1 VTCGNGRVTA
11 GTALLA
17 AVVLLGA
24 CSSGG
29 GADAGPTIATTP
41 STQRSTTTTTS
52 RSTSSTTTSTT
63 ASTTTTTTAPA
74 VEVGNLQAGS
84 NGPRTLALQ
93 ERLKALKFDPGPVD
107 GKFGPKTTAAVWA
120 FEALAGVARDGVVN
134 PLLEQYI
141 KTAQPAGMLRPD
153 LGPTHAEV
161 DLDRQVLLVF
171 RDGQLQLVTH
181 VSTGS
186 GRHYCDDGRCGVAVT
201 PPGEFHFGRRITG
214 WRDAPLGRLYNP
226 VYFNG
231 GIAVHGAPSVPNTPA
246 SHGCVRIPMHIA
258 EYFQGLVVT
267 GEAISVFHGGTG
279 VDAAVPPP
287 APGATP
293 PAPPDTLAGG

>member
-1 VTCGNGRVTA
+1 VTA
-11 GTALLA
+11 GTALLAA

-29 GADAGPTIATTP
+29 GADAGPTSPTSAT
-41 STQRSTTTTTS
+41 SASTTTTAAP
-52 RSTSSTTTSTT
+52 STSSSTTSTT

-74 VEVGNLQAGS
+74 IEVGDLQAGS
-84 NGPRTLALQ
+84 SGPRTLALQ
-93 ERLKALKFDPGPVD
+93 TRLKALKFDPGPLD
-107 GKFGPKTTAAVWA
+107 GKFGPKTTEAVWA
-120 FEALAGVARDGVVN
+120 FEALAGLARDGVVN

-141 KTAQPAGMLRPD
+141 KTAQPPGMLRPD

-171 RDGQLQLVTH
+171 RDGQLQLATH

-186 GRHYCDDGRCGVAVT
+186 GRHYCDNGRCGVAVT

-231 GIAVHGAPSVPNTPA
+231 GIAVHGAASVPNTPA

-258 EYFQGLVVT
+258 EYFQGLVNT
-267 GEAISVFHGGTG
+267 GDPISVFHGGTG

>member
-1 VTCGNGRVTA
+1 VTA

-29 GADAGPTIATTP
+29 GADAGPTSATTP
-41 STQRSTTTTTS
+41 STHRSTSTTTAP
-52 RSTSSTTTSTT
+52 STTTSTT

-74 VEVGNLQAGS
+74 IEVGNLQAGS

-93 ERLKALKFDPGPVD
+93 TRLKALKFDPGPID

-120 FEALAGVARDGVVN
+120 FEALAGLARDGVVN

-141 KTAQPAGMLRPD
+141 KTAPPFGMLRPD

-186 GRHYCDDGRCGVAVT
+186 GRHYCDDGHCGVAVT

-258 EYFQGLVVT
+258 EYFQGLVDT